1 MNTNIVKD
9 DDTYMDDEETLFEL
23 NDVHER
29 GAGKKSAGKKSFLRR
44 FFGMLG
50 ILVSLAFLGG
60 VAATAGVLWV
70 FWTYGKAL
78 PDYQKLATYE
88 PPVATRIHAGNG
100 ALIAEHA
107 TEKRV
112 FVPVEAMPPR
122 LIQAFLSAEDKAFY
136 AHFGVDLR
144 ALLRAMVTNA
154 MNYGTGRR
162 PIGASTITQQVTK
175 NFLLTNEV
183 SIDRKIKEAILSLRM
198 ERAFTKDQILA
209 LYLNEIYLGTGS
221 YGVAAAALNYFDKS
235 LDQLN
240 LEEMA
245 YLAALPKA
253 PANYHPVRQTK
264 AAIARRNWV
273 LGEMQQN
280 GFISMAEAAAAAD
293 LPLTIAGQTSFDT
306 TDAPYFAEEVRRAVV
321 NKFGEDM
328 LYTGG
333 LSVRTTLDSDL
344 QRAARMALER
354 GLEALDRRQGWR
366 GPLASYNGVPDILAK
381 VEAQDDGRFF
391 GDDLDEIDAQLA
403 AHQEKMLDNHFAALV
418 TSVAKSKADIYVEG
432 RKATIPFKLA
442 FWAYPPRDK
451 DGIRPQPLTDLRDAL
466 SVGDIVMVQPP
477 TATPDLIRDGFQPAP
492 EDFALSQRPLVEG
505 AIVALDPHT
514 GRLLAMTGGYNYRD
528 SEFNRAVQ
536 AMRQPGSAFKP
547 FVYLAALDQ
556 GYNPT
561 TRILDAPLVVD
572 QGLGKPKWKPA
583 NYTRRFYGPSIMRV
597 GIEKSRNLMT
607 ARLAMNLGMEEI
619 QDYAK
624 KFGLNDNLP
633 PLLSMSL
640 GAGET
645 TLIRL
650 TAAYGMLVNGGKKI
664 TPSLIDRIQ
673 DRRGVTIYRH
683 DDRECGACIDPNGW
697 SDQPVPELADTRE
710 QLTSPASAFQMV
722 SMLEGVVKRGTGR
735 KISNLDLVV
744 AGKTGTTNDNTNGWF
759 VGFTPDLAIGVFV
772 GYDTP
777 RPLGKRETGSTVAVP
792 IFGDFLAAAYAGQ
805 PVIPFRRPAGVSIIP
820 VHSETGERVLPNHEK
835 AIFEVFK
842 PGQRPGGVLIDV
854 PGSTAKSA
862 SGDEIVTPG
871 LF

>member
-1 MNTNIVKD
+1 MTGTD
-9 DDTYMDDEETLFEL
+9 RDDEFDEPLEL
-23 NDVHER
+23 TDVQPKPR
-29 GAGKKSAGKKSFLRR
+29 KKSFLAR
-44 FFGMLG
+44 FVGAVTV
-50 ILVSLAFLGG
+50 LVSLLFLGI
-60 VAATAGVLWV
+60 VAATAAVLWV
-70 FWTYGKAL
+70 LWTYGKDL
-78 PDYQKLATYE
+78 PDYHQLAKYE

-112 FVPVEAMPPR
+112 FMPVEAMPPL

-136 AHFGVDLR
+136 SHFGVDPR
-144 ALLRAMVTNA
+144 ALFRAVVTNA

-183 SIDRKIKEAILSLRM
+183 SIDRKIKEAILSFRM

-209 LYLNEIYLGTGS
+209 LYLNEIYLGMGS

-235 LDQLN
+235 LDQLT

-253 PANYHPVRQTK
+253 PANYHPIRKTR
-264 AAIARRNWV
+264 AATIRRDWV

-280 GFISMAEAAAAAD
+280 GFITGDEARRARAMPLQIARQSGFDSAE
-293 LPLTIAGQTSFDT
+293 
-306 TDAPYFAEEVRRAVV
+306 APYFAEEVRREVV
-321 NKFGEDM
+321 SRFGEDM
-328 LYTGG
+328 LYAGG
-333 LSVRTTLDSDL
+333 LSVRTTLDPEL
-344 QRAARMALER
+344 QHAARMALQR

-366 GPLASYNGVPDILAK
+366 GALASHTGDGDLDDILAK
-381 VEAQDDGRFF
+381 HEATMLEDHHAAYVTEVTKDQ
-391 GDDLDEIDAQLA
+391 AQ
-403 AHQEKMLDNHFAALV
+403 
-418 TSVAKSKADIYVEG
+418 IYVNGG
-432 RKATIPFKLA
+432 RGRIPFQLA
-442 FWAYPPRDK
+442 FWAYPPRGE
-451 DGIRPQPLTDLRDAL
+451 DGVRPQPLNDLRDAL
-466 SVGDIVMVQPP
+466 AIGDIIMVQPP
-477 TATPDLIRDGFQPAP
+477 EGTPDLIRDGFEPQPG
-492 EDFALSQRPLVEG
+492 DYALSQRPSVEG

-514 GRLLAMTGGYNYRD
+514 GRLLAMSGGYNYLD

-536 AMRQPGSAFKP
+536 ALRQPGSAFKP

-572 QGLGKPKWKPA
+572 QGPGKPKWKPA

-607 ARLAMNLGMEEI
+607 ARLAMNLGMDEI
-619 QDYAK
+619 GDYARR
-624 KFGLNDNLP
+624 FGLNENLP

-645 TLIRL
+645 TLLRL

-664 TPSLIDRIQ
+664 TPSLIDRVQ
-673 DRRGVTIYRH
+673 DRNGKTIYRH
-683 DDRECGACIDPNGW
+683 DGRSCDACQSGAGMGEKIPDLG
-697 SDQPVPELADTRE
+697 DTRE

-722 SMLEGVVKRGTGR
+722 SMLEGVIKRGTGR
-735 KISNLDLVV
+735 RISKLNLTL

-759 VGFTPDLAIGVFV
+759 IGFTPDLAVGVFV

-777 RPLGKRETGSTVAVP
+777 RQLGKRETGSTVAVP
-792 IFGDFLAAAYAGQ
+792 IFGDFIAAAQAGR
-805 PVIPFRRPAGVSIIP
+805 PVIPFRRPGGVTIIP
-820 VHSETGERVLPNHEK
+820 VNAETGERVMPGDEK
-835 AIFEVFK
+835 AIYEVFK
-842 PGQRPGGVLIDV
+842 PGQRPGGTLIDV

-862 SGDEIVTPG
+862 PEEEIVIPG

>member
-1 MNTNIVKD
+1 MTGTD
-9 DDTYMDDEETLFEL
+9 RDDEFDEPLEL
-23 NDVHER
+23 TDVQSKPR
-29 GAGKKSAGKKSFLRR
+29 KKSFLAR
-44 FFGMLG
+44 FVGAVTF
-50 ILVSLAFLGG
+50 LVSLLFLGI
-60 VAATAGVLWV
+60 VAATAAVLWV
-70 FWTYGKAL
+70 FWTYGKDL
-78 PDYQKLATYE
+78 PDYHQLAKYE

-112 FVPVEAMPPR
+112 FMPVEAMPPR

-136 AHFGVDLR
+136 SHFGVDPR
-144 ALLRAMVTNA
+144 ALFRAVVTNA

-183 SIDRKIKEAILSLRM
+183 SIDRKIKEAILSFRM

-209 LYLNEIYLGTGS
+209 LYLNEIYLGMGS

-235 LDQLN
+235 LDQLT

-253 PANYHPVRQTK
+253 PANYHPIRKTR
-264 AAIARRNWV
+264 AATIRRDWV

-280 GFISMAEAAAAAD
+280 GFITGDEARRARAMPLQIARQSGFDSAE
-293 LPLTIAGQTSFDT
+293 
-306 TDAPYFAEEVRRAVV
+306 APYFAEEVRREVV
-321 NKFGEDM
+321 SRFGEDM
-328 LYTGG
+328 LYAGG
-333 LSVRTTLDSDL
+333 LSVRTTLDPEL
-344 QRAARMALER
+344 QHAARMALQR

-366 GPLASYNGVPDILAK
+366 GALASHTGDGDLDDILAK
-381 VEAQDDGRFF
+381 HEAAMLEDHHAAYVTDVTKDQ
-391 GDDLDEIDAQLA
+391 AQ
-403 AHQEKMLDNHFAALV
+403 
-418 TSVAKSKADIYVEG
+418 IYVNGG
-432 RKATIPFKLA
+432 RGRIPFQLA
-442 FWAYPPRDK
+442 FWAYPPRGE
-451 DGIRPQPLTDLRDAL
+451 DGVRPQPLNDLRDAL
-466 SVGDIVMVQPP
+466 AIGDIIMVQPP
-477 TATPDLIRDGFQPAP
+477 EGTPDLIRDGFEPQPG
-492 EDFALSQRPLVEG
+492 DYALSQRPSVEG

-514 GRLLAMTGGYNYRD
+514 GRLLAMSGGYNYLD

-536 AMRQPGSAFKP
+536 ALRQPGSAFKP

-572 QGLGKPKWKPA
+572 QGPGKPKWKPA

-607 ARLAMNLGMEEI
+607 ARLAMNLGMDEI
-619 QDYAK
+619 GDYARR
-624 KFGLNDNLP
+624 FGLNENLP

-645 TLIRL
+645 TLLRL

-664 TPSLIDRIQ
+664 TPSLIDRVQ
-673 DRRGVTIYRH
+673 DRNGKTIYRH
-683 DDRECGACIDPNGW
+683 DGRSCDACQSGAGMGEEIPDLG
-697 SDQPVPELADTRE
+697 DTRE

-722 SMLEGVVKRGTGR
+722 SMLEGVIKRGTGR
-735 KISNLDLVV
+735 RISKLNLTL

-759 VGFTPDLAIGVFV
+759 IGFTPDLAVGVFV

-777 RPLGKRETGSTVAVP
+777 RQLGKRETGSTVAVP
-792 IFGDFLAAAYAGQ
+792 IFGDFIAAAQAGR
-805 PVIPFRRPAGVSIIP
+805 PVIPFRRPGGVTIIP
-820 VHSETGERVLPNHEK
+820 VNAETGERVMPGDEK
-835 AIFEVFK
+835 AIYEVFK
-842 PGQRPGGVLIDV
+842 PGQRPGGTLIDV

-862 SGDEIVTPG
+862 PEEEIVIPG

>member
-1 MNTNIVKD
+1 MTGTD
-9 DDTYMDDEETLFEL
+9 RDDEFDEPLEL
-23 NDVHER
+23 TDVQSR
-29 GAGKKSAGKKSFLRR
+29 PRKKSFLAR
-44 FFGMLG
+44 FVGAVTV
-50 ILVSLAFLGG
+50 LVSLLFLGI
-60 VAATAGVLWV
+60 VAATAAVLWV
-70 FWTYGKAL
+70 FWTYGKDL
-78 PDYQKLATYE
+78 PDYHQLAKYE

-112 FVPVEAMPPR
+112 FMPVEAMPPR

-136 AHFGVDLR
+136 SHFGVDPR
-144 ALLRAMVTNA
+144 ALFRAVVTNA

-183 SIDRKIKEAILSLRM
+183 SIDRKIKEAILSFRM

-209 LYLNEIYLGTGS
+209 LYLNEIYLGMGS

-235 LDQLN
+235 LDQLT

-253 PANYHPVRQTK
+253 PANYHPIRKTR
-264 AAIARRNWV
+264 AATIRRDWV

-280 GFISMAEAAAAAD
+280 GFITGDEARRARAMPLQIARQSGFDSAE
-293 LPLTIAGQTSFDT
+293 
-306 TDAPYFAEEVRRAVV
+306 APYFAEEVRREVV
-321 NKFGEDM
+321 SRFGEDM
-328 LYTGG
+328 LYAGG
-333 LSVRTTLDSDL
+333 LSVRTTLDPEL
-344 QRAARMALER
+344 QHAARMALQR

-366 GPLASYNGVPDILAK
+366 GALASHTGDGDLDDILAK
-381 VEAQDDGRFF
+381 HQATMLEDHHAAYVTEVTKDQAQ
-391 GDDLDEIDAQLA
+391 
-403 AHQEKMLDNHFAALV
+403 
-418 TSVAKSKADIYVEG
+418 IYVNGG
-432 RKATIPFKLA
+432 RGRIPFQLA
-442 FWAYPPRDK
+442 FWAYPPRGE
-451 DGIRPQPLTDLRDAL
+451 DGVRPQPLNDLRDAL
-466 SVGDIVMVQPP
+466 AIGDIIMVQPP
-477 TATPDLIRDGFQPAP
+477 EGTPDLIRDGFEPQPG
-492 EDFALSQRPLVEG
+492 DYALSQRPSVEG

-514 GRLLAMTGGYNYRD
+514 GRLLAMSGGYNYLD

-536 AMRQPGSAFKP
+536 ALRQPGSAFKP

-572 QGLGKPKWKPA
+572 QGPGKPKWKPA

-619 QDYAK
+619 GDYARR
-624 KFGLNDNLP
+624 FGLNENLP

-645 TLIRL
+645 TLLRL

-664 TPSLIDRIQ
+664 TPSLIDRVQ
-673 DRRGVTIYRH
+673 DRNGKTIYRH
-683 DDRECGACIDPNGW
+683 DGRSCDACQSGAGMGEEIPDLG
-697 SDQPVPELADTRE
+697 DTRE

-722 SMLEGVVKRGTGR
+722 SMLEGVIKRGTGR
-735 KISNLDLVV
+735 RISKLNLTL

-759 VGFTPDLAIGVFV
+759 IGFTPDLAVGVFV

-777 RPLGKRETGSTVAVP
+777 RQLGKRETGSTVAVP
-792 IFGDFLAAAYAGQ
+792 IFGDFIAAAQAGR
-805 PVIPFRRPAGVSIIP
+805 PVIPFRRPGGVTIIP
-820 VHSETGERVLPNHEK
+820 VNAETGERVMPGDEK
-835 AIFEVFK
+835 AIYEVFK
-842 PGQRPGGVLIDV
+842 PGQRPGGTLIDV

-862 SGDEIVTPG
+862 PEEEIVIPG

>member
-1 MNTNIVKD
+1 MTGTD
-9 DDTYMDDEETLFEL
+9 RDDEFDEPLEL
-23 NDVHER
+23 TDVQSKPR
-29 GAGKKSAGKKSFLRR
+29 KKSFLAR
-44 FFGMLG
+44 FIGAVTV
-50 ILVSLAFLGG
+50 LVSLLFLGI
-60 VAATAGVLWV
+60 VAATAAVLWV
-70 FWTYGKAL
+70 FWTYGKDL
-78 PDYQKLATYE
+78 PDYHQLAKYE

-112 FVPVEAMPPR
+112 FMPVKAMPPR

-136 AHFGVDLR
+136 SHFGVDPR
-144 ALLRAMVTNA
+144 ALFRAVVTNA
-154 MNYGTGRR
+154 MNYGSGRR

-183 SIDRKIKEAILSLRM
+183 SIDRKIKEAILSFRM

-209 LYLNEIYLGTGS
+209 LYLNEIYLGMGS

-235 LDQLN
+235 LDQLT

-253 PANYHPVRQTK
+253 PANYHPIRKTR
-264 AAIARRNWV
+264 AATIRRDWV

-280 GFISMAEAAAAAD
+280 GFITEDEARRARAMPLQIGRQSGFDSAE
-293 LPLTIAGQTSFDT
+293 
-306 TDAPYFAEEVRRAVV
+306 APYFAEEVRREVV
-321 NKFGEDM
+321 SRFGEDM
-328 LYTGG
+328 LYAGG
-333 LSVRTTLDSDL
+333 LSVRTTLDPEL
-344 QRAARMALER
+344 QHAARMALQR

-366 GPLASYNGVPDILAK
+366 GALASHTGDGDLDDILAK
-381 VEAQDDGRFF
+381 HEATMLEDHHAAYVTEVTKDQ
-391 GDDLDEIDAQLA
+391 AQ
-403 AHQEKMLDNHFAALV
+403 
-418 TSVAKSKADIYVEG
+418 IYVNGG
-432 RKATIPFKLA
+432 RGRIPFQLA
-442 FWAYPPRDK
+442 FWAYPPRGE
-451 DGIRPQPLTDLRDAL
+451 DGVRPQPLNDLRDAL
-466 SVGDIVMVQPP
+466 AIGDIIMVQPP
-477 TATPDLIRDGFQPAP
+477 EGTPDLIRDGFEPQPG
-492 EDFALSQRPLVEG
+492 DYALSQRPSVEG

-514 GRLLAMTGGYNYRD
+514 GRLLAMSGGYNYLD

-536 AMRQPGSAFKP
+536 ALRQPGSAFKP

-572 QGLGKPKWKPA
+572 QGPGKPKWKPA

-607 ARLAMNLGMEEI
+607 ARLAMNLGMDEI
-619 QDYAK
+619 GDYAR
-624 KFGLNDNLP
+624 KFGLNENLP

-645 TLIRL
+645 TLLRL

-664 TPSLIDRIQ
+664 TPSLIDRVQ
-673 DRRGVTIYRH
+673 DRNGKTIYRH
-683 DDRECGACIDPNGW
+683 DGRSCGACQSGAGMGEEIPDLG
-697 SDQPVPELADTRE
+697 DTRE

-722 SMLEGVVKRGTGR
+722 SMLEGVIKRGTGR
-735 KISNLDLVV
+735 RISKLNLTL

-759 VGFTPDLAIGVFV
+759 IGFTPDLAVGVFV

-777 RPLGKRETGSTVAVP
+777 RQLGKRETGSTVAVP
-792 IFGDFLAAAYAGQ
+792 IFGDFIAAAQAGR
-805 PVIPFRRPAGVSIIP
+805 PVIPFRRPGGVTIIP
-820 VHSETGERVLPNHEK
+820 VNAETGERVMPGDEK
-835 AIFEVFK
+835 AIYEVFK
-842 PGQRPGGVLIDV
+842 PGQRPGGTLIDV

-862 SGDEIVTPG
+862 PEEEIVIPG

>member
-1 MNTNIVKD
+1 MTGTDN
-9 DDTYMDDEETLFEL
+9 DDEFDEPLEL
-23 NDVHER
+23 TDVQSKPR
-29 GAGKKSAGKKSFLRR
+29 KKSFLAR
-44 FFGMLG
+44 FIGAVTV
-50 ILVSLAFLGG
+50 LVSLLFLGI
-60 VAATAGVLWV
+60 VAATAAVLWV
-70 FWTYGKAL
+70 FWTYGKDL
-78 PDYQKLATYE
+78 PDYHQLAKYE

-112 FVPVEAMPPR
+112 FMPVEAMPPR

-136 AHFGVDLR
+136 SHFGVDPR
-144 ALLRAMVTNA
+144 ALFRALVTNA

-183 SIDRKIKEAILSLRM
+183 SIDRKIKEAILSFRM

-209 LYLNEIYLGTGS
+209 LYLNEIYLGMGS

-235 LDQLN
+235 LDQLT

-253 PANYHPVRQTK
+253 PANYHPIRKTR
-264 AAIARRNWV
+264 AATIRRDWV

-280 GFISMAEAAAAAD
+280 GFITGDEARRARAMPLQIARQSGFDSAE
-293 LPLTIAGQTSFDT
+293 
-306 TDAPYFAEEVRRAVV
+306 APYFAEEVRREVV
-321 NKFGEDM
+321 SRFGEDM
-328 LYTGG
+328 LYAGG
-333 LSVRTTLDSDL
+333 LSVRTTLDPEL
-344 QRAARMALER
+344 QHAARMALQR

-366 GPLASYNGVPDILAK
+366 GALASHTGDGDLDDILAK
-381 VEAQDDGRFF
+381 HEATMLEDHHAAYVTEVTKDQ
-391 GDDLDEIDAQLA
+391 AQ
-403 AHQEKMLDNHFAALV
+403 
-418 TSVAKSKADIYVEG
+418 IYVNGG
-432 RKATIPFKLA
+432 RGRIPFQLA
-442 FWAYPPRDK
+442 FWAYPPRGE
-451 DGIRPQPLTDLRDAL
+451 DGVRPQPLNDLRDAL
-466 SVGDIVMVQPP
+466 AIGDIIMVQPP
-477 TATPDLIRDGFQPAP
+477 EGTPDLIRDGFEPQPG
-492 EDFALSQRPLVEG
+492 DYALSQRPSVEG

-514 GRLLAMTGGYNYRD
+514 GRLLAMSGGYNYLD

-536 AMRQPGSAFKP
+536 ALRQPGSAFKP

-572 QGLGKPKWKPA
+572 QGPGKPKWKPA

-607 ARLAMNLGMEEI
+607 ARLAMNLGMDEI
-619 QDYAK
+619 GDYAR
-624 KFGLNDNLP
+624 KFGLNENLP

-645 TLIRL
+645 TLLRL

-664 TPSLIDRIQ
+664 TPSLIDRVQ
-673 DRRGVTIYRH
+673 DRNGKTIYRH
-683 DDRECGACIDPNGW
+683 DGRSCDACQSGAGMGEEIPDLG
-697 SDQPVPELADTRE
+697 DTRE

-722 SMLEGVVKRGTGR
+722 SMLEGVIKRGTGR
-735 KISNLDLVV
+735 RISKLNLTL

-759 VGFTPDLAIGVFV
+759 IGFTPDLAVGVFV

-777 RPLGKRETGSTVAVP
+777 RQLGKRETGSTVAVP
-792 IFGDFLAAAYAGQ
+792 IFGDFIAAAQAGR
-805 PVIPFRRPAGVSIIP
+805 PVIPFRRPGGVTIIP
-820 VHSETGERVLPNHEK
+820 VNAETGERVMPGDEK
-835 AIFEVFK
+835 AIYEVFK
-842 PGQRPGGVLIDV
+842 PGQRPGGTLIDV

-862 SGDEIVTPG
+862 QEEEIVIPG

>member
-1 MNTNIVKD
+1 MTGTD
-9 DDTYMDDEETLFEL
+9 RDDEFDEPLEL
-23 NDVHER
+23 TDVQSKPR
-29 GAGKKSAGKKSFLRR
+29 KKSFLAR
-44 FFGMLG
+44 FIGAVTV
-50 ILVSLAFLGG
+50 LVSLLFLGI
-60 VAATAGVLWV
+60 VAATAAVLWV
-70 FWTYGKAL
+70 FWTYGKDL
-78 PDYQKLATYE
+78 PDYHQLAKYE

-112 FVPVEAMPPR
+112 FMPVEAMPPR

-136 AHFGVDLR
+136 SHFGVDPR
-144 ALLRAMVTNA
+144 ALFRAVVTNA

-183 SIDRKIKEAILSLRM
+183 SIDRKIKEAILSFRM

-209 LYLNEIYLGTGS
+209 LYLNEIYLGMGS

-235 LDQLN
+235 LDQLT

-253 PANYHPVRQTK
+253 PANYHPIRKTR
-264 AAIARRNWV
+264 AATIRRDWV

-280 GFISMAEAAAAAD
+280 GFITGDEARRARAMPLQIARQSGFDSAE
-293 LPLTIAGQTSFDT
+293 
-306 TDAPYFAEEVRRAVV
+306 APYFAEEVRREVV
-321 NKFGEDM
+321 SRFGEDM
-328 LYTGG
+328 LYAGG
-333 LSVRTTLDSDL
+333 LSIRTTLDPEL
-344 QRAARMALER
+344 QHAARMALQR

-366 GPLASYNGVPDILAK
+366 GALASHTGDGDLDDILAK
-381 VEAQDDGRFF
+381 HEATMLEDHYAAYVTEVTKDQ
-391 GDDLDEIDAQLA
+391 AQ
-403 AHQEKMLDNHFAALV
+403 
-418 TSVAKSKADIYVEG
+418 IYVNGG
-432 RKATIPFKLA
+432 RGRIPFQLA
-442 FWAYPPRDK
+442 FWAYPPRGE
-451 DGIRPQPLTDLRDAL
+451 DGVRPQPLIDLRDAL
-466 SVGDIVMVQPP
+466 AIGDIIMVQPP
-477 TATPDLIRDGFQPAP
+477 EGTPDLIRDGFEPQPG
-492 EDFALSQRPLVEG
+492 DYALSQRPSVEG

-514 GRLLAMTGGYNYRD
+514 GRLLAMSGGYNYLD

-536 AMRQPGSAFKP
+536 ALRQPGSAFKP

-572 QGLGKPKWKPA
+572 QGPGKPKWKPA

-607 ARLAMNLGMEEI
+607 ARLAMNLGMDEI
-619 QDYAK
+619 GDYARR
-624 KFGLNDNLP
+624 FGLNENLP

-645 TLIRL
+645 TLLRL

-664 TPSLIDRIQ
+664 TPSLIDRVQ
-673 DRRGVTIYRH
+673 DRNGKTIYRH
-683 DDRECGACIDPNGW
+683 DGRSCDACQSGAGMSEVIPDLG
-697 SDQPVPELADTRE
+697 DTRE

-722 SMLEGVVKRGTGR
+722 SMLEGVIKRGTGR
-735 KISNLDLVV
+735 RISKLNLTL

-759 VGFTPDLAIGVFV
+759 IGFTPDLAVGVFV

-777 RPLGKRETGSTVAVP
+777 RQLGKRETGSTVAVP
-792 IFGDFLAAAYAGQ
+792 IFGDFIAAAQAGR
-805 PVIPFRRPAGVSIIP
+805 PVIPFRRPGGVTIIP
-820 VHSETGERVLPNHEK
+820 VNAETGERVMPGDEK
-835 AIFEVFK
+835 AIYEVFK
-842 PGQRPGGVLIDV
+842 PGQRPGGTLIDV

-862 SGDEIVTPG
+862 PEEEIVIPG

>member
-1 MNTNIVKD
+1 MTGTD
-9 DDTYMDDEETLFEL
+9 RDDEFDEPLEL
-23 NDVHER
+23 TDVQSKPR
-29 GAGKKSAGKKSFLRR
+29 KKSFLAR
-44 FFGMLG
+44 FVGAVTV
-50 ILVSLAFLGG
+50 LVSLLFLGI
-60 VAATAGVLWV
+60 VAATAAVLWV
-70 FWTYGKAL
+70 FWTYGKDL
-78 PDYQKLATYE
+78 PDYHQLAKYE

-112 FVPVEAMPPR
+112 FMPVEAMPPR

-136 AHFGVDLR
+136 SHFGVDPR
-144 ALLRAMVTNA
+144 ALFRAVVTNA

-183 SIDRKIKEAILSLRM
+183 SIDRKIKEAILSFRM
-198 ERAFTKDQILA
+198 ERAFTKDRILA
-209 LYLNEIYLGTGS
+209 LYLNEIYLGMGS

-235 LDQLN
+235 LDQLT

-253 PANYHPVRQTK
+253 PANYHPIRKTR
-264 AAIARRNWV
+264 AATIRRDWV

-280 GFISMAEAAAAAD
+280 GFITGDEARRARAMPLQIARQSGFDSAE
-293 LPLTIAGQTSFDT
+293 
-306 TDAPYFAEEVRRAVV
+306 APYFAEEVRREVV
-321 NKFGEDM
+321 SRFGEDM
-328 LYTGG
+328 LYAGG
-333 LSVRTTLDSDL
+333 LSVRTTLDPEL
-344 QRAARMALER
+344 QHAARMALQR

-366 GPLASYNGVPDILAK
+366 GALASHTGDGDLDDILAK
-381 VEAQDDGRFF
+381 HEATMLEDHHAAYVTEVTKDQAQIYLNGGR
-391 GDDLDEIDAQLA
+391 
-403 AHQEKMLDNHFAALV
+403 
-418 TSVAKSKADIYVEG
+418 G
-432 RKATIPFKLA
+432 RIPFQLA
-442 FWAYPPRDK
+442 FWAYPPRGE
-451 DGIRPQPLTDLRDAL
+451 DGVRPQPLNDLRDAL
-466 SVGDIVMVQPP
+466 AIGDIIMVQPP
-477 TATPDLIRDGFQPAP
+477 EGTPDLIRDGFEPQPG
-492 EDFALSQRPLVEG
+492 DYALSQRPSVEG

-514 GRLLAMTGGYNYRD
+514 GRLLAMSGGYNYLH

-536 AMRQPGSAFKP
+536 ALRQPGSAFKP

-572 QGLGKPKWKPA
+572 QGPGKPKWKPA

-607 ARLAMNLGMEEI
+607 ARLAMNLGMDEI
-619 QDYAK
+619 GDYAR
-624 KFGLNDNLP
+624 KFGLNENLP

-645 TLIRL
+645 TLLRL

-664 TPSLIDRIQ
+664 TPSLIDRVQ
-673 DRRGVTIYRH
+673 DRNGKTIYRH
-683 DDRECGACIDPNGW
+683 DGRSCDACQSGAGMGEEIPDLG
-697 SDQPVPELADTRE
+697 DTRE

-722 SMLEGVVKRGTGR
+722 SMLEGVIKRGTGR
-735 KISNLDLVV
+735 RISKLNLTL

-759 VGFTPDLAIGVFV
+759 IGFTPDLAVGVFV

-777 RPLGKRETGSTVAVP
+777 RQLGKRETGSTVAVP
-792 IFGDFLAAAYAGQ
+792 IFGDFIAAAQAGR
-805 PVIPFRRPAGVSIIP
+805 PVIPFRRPGGVTIIP
-820 VHSETGERVLPNHEK
+820 VNAETGERVMPGDEK
-835 AIFEVFK
+835 AIYEVFK
-842 PGQRPGGVLIDV
+842 PGQRPGGTLIDV

-862 SGDEIVTPG
+862 PEEEIVIPG

>member
-1 MNTNIVKD
+1 MTGTD
-9 DDTYMDDEETLFEL
+9 RDDEFDEPLEL
-23 NDVHER
+23 TDVQSKPR
-29 GAGKKSAGKKSFLRR
+29 KKSFLAR
-44 FFGMLG
+44 FIGAVTV
-50 ILVSLAFLGG
+50 LVSLLFLGI
-60 VAATAGVLWV
+60 VAATAAVLWV
-70 FWTYGKAL
+70 FWTYGKDL
-78 PDYQKLATYE
+78 PDYHQLAKYE

-112 FVPVEAMPPR
+112 FMPVEAMPPR

-136 AHFGVDLR
+136 SHFGVDPR
-144 ALLRAMVTNA
+144 ALFRAVVTNA

-183 SIDRKIKEAILSLRM
+183 SIDRKIKEAILSFRM

-209 LYLNEIYLGTGS
+209 LYLNEIYLGMRS

-235 LDQLN
+235 LDQLT

-253 PANYHPVRQTK
+253 PANYHPIRKTR
-264 AAIARRNWV
+264 AATIRRDWV

-280 GFISMAEAAAAAD
+280 GFITGDEARRARAMPLQIARQSGFDSAE
-293 LPLTIAGQTSFDT
+293 
-306 TDAPYFAEEVRRAVV
+306 APYFAEEVRREVV
-321 NKFGEDM
+321 SRFGEDM
-328 LYTGG
+328 LYAGG
-333 LSVRTTLDSDL
+333 LSVRTTLDPEL
-344 QRAARMALER
+344 QHAARMALQR

-366 GPLASYNGVPDILAK
+366 GALASHTGDGDLDDILAK
-381 VEAQDDGRFF
+381 HEATMLEDHHAAYVTEVTKDQ
-391 GDDLDEIDAQLA
+391 AQ
-403 AHQEKMLDNHFAALV
+403 
-418 TSVAKSKADIYVEG
+418 IYVNGG
-432 RKATIPFKLA
+432 RGRIPFQLA
-442 FWAYPPRDK
+442 FWAYPPRGE
-451 DGIRPQPLTDLRDAL
+451 DGVRPQPLNDLRDAL
-466 SVGDIVMVQPP
+466 AIGDIIMVQPP
-477 TATPDLIRDGFQPAP
+477 EGTPDLIRDGFEPQPG
-492 EDFALSQRPLVEG
+492 DYALSQRPSVEG

-514 GRLLAMTGGYNYRD
+514 GRLLAMSGGYNYLD

-536 AMRQPGSAFKP
+536 ALRQPGSAFKP

-572 QGLGKPKWKPA
+572 QGPGKPKWKPA

-607 ARLAMNLGMEEI
+607 ARLAMNLGMDEI
-619 QDYAK
+619 GDYARR
-624 KFGLNDNLP
+624 FGLNENLP

-645 TLIRL
+645 TLLRL

-664 TPSLIDRIQ
+664 TPSLIDRVQ
-673 DRRGVTIYRH
+673 DRNGKTIYRH
-683 DDRECGACIDPNGW
+683 DGRSCDACQSGAGMGEEIPDLG
-697 SDQPVPELADTRE
+697 DTRE

-722 SMLEGVVKRGTGR
+722 SMLEGVIKRGTGR
-735 KISNLDLVV
+735 RISKLNLTL

-759 VGFTPDLAIGVFV
+759 IGFTPDLAVGVFV

-777 RPLGKRETGSTVAVP
+777 RQLGKRETGSTVAVP
-792 IFGDFLAAAYAGQ
+792 IFGDFIAAAQAGR
-805 PVIPFRRPAGVSIIP
+805 PVIPFRRPGGVTIIP
-820 VHSETGERVLPNHEK
+820 VNAETGERVMPGDEK
-835 AIFEVFK
+835 AIYEVFK
-842 PGQRPGGVLIDV
+842 PGQRPGGTLIDV

-862 SGDEIVTPG
+862 PEEEIVIPG

>member
-1 MNTNIVKD
+1 MTGTD
-9 DDTYMDDEETLFEL
+9 RDDEFDEPLEL
-23 NDVHER
+23 TDVQSKPR
-29 GAGKKSAGKKSFLRR
+29 KKSFLAR
-44 FFGMLG
+44 FIGAVTV
-50 ILVSLAFLGG
+50 LVSLLFLGI
-60 VAATAGVLWV
+60 VAATAAVLWV
-70 FWTYGKAL
+70 FWTYGKDL
-78 PDYQKLATYE
+78 PDYHQLAKYE

-112 FVPVEAMPPR
+112 FMPVEAMPPR

-136 AHFGVDLR
+136 SHFGVDPR
-144 ALLRAMVTNA
+144 ALFRAVVTNA

-183 SIDRKIKEAILSLRM
+183 SIDRKIKEAILSFRM

-209 LYLNEIYLGTGS
+209 LYLNEIYLGMGS

-235 LDQLN
+235 LDQLT

-253 PANYHPVRQTK
+253 PANYHPIRKTR
-264 AAIARRNWV
+264 AATIRRDWV

-280 GFISMAEAAAAAD
+280 GFITGDEARRARAMPLQIARQSGFDSAE
-293 LPLTIAGQTSFDT
+293 
-306 TDAPYFAEEVRRAVV
+306 APYFAEEVRREVV
-321 NKFGEDM
+321 SRFGEDM
-328 LYTGG
+328 LYAGG
-333 LSVRTTLDSDL
+333 LSVRTTLDPEL
-344 QRAARMALER
+344 QHAARMALQR

-366 GPLASYNGVPDILAK
+366 GALASHTGDGDLDDILAK
-381 VEAQDDGRFF
+381 HEATMLEDHHAAYVTEVTKDQ
-391 GDDLDEIDAQLA
+391 AQ
-403 AHQEKMLDNHFAALV
+403 
-418 TSVAKSKADIYVEG
+418 IYVNGG
-432 RKATIPFKLA
+432 RGRIPFQLA
-442 FWAYPPRDK
+442 FWAYPPRGE
-451 DGIRPQPLTDLRDAL
+451 DGVRPQPLNDLRDAL
-466 SVGDIVMVQPP
+466 AIGDIIMVQPP
-477 TATPDLIRDGFQPAP
+477 EGTPDLIRDGFEPQPG
-492 EDFALSQRPLVEG
+492 DYALSQRPSVEG

-514 GRLLAMTGGYNYRD
+514 GRLLAMSGGYNYLD

-536 AMRQPGSAFKP
+536 ALRQPGSAFKP

-572 QGLGKPKWKPA
+572 QGPGKPKWKPA

-607 ARLAMNLGMEEI
+607 ARLAMNLGMDEI
-619 QDYAK
+619 GDYARR
-624 KFGLNDNLP
+624 FGLNENLP

-645 TLIRL
+645 TLLRL

-664 TPSLIDRIQ
+664 TPSLIDRVQ
-673 DRRGVTIYRH
+673 DRNGKTIYRH
-683 DDRECGACIDPNGW
+683 DGRSCDACQSGAGMGEEIPDLG
-697 SDQPVPELADTRE
+697 DTRE

-722 SMLEGVVKRGTGR
+722 SMLEGVIKRGTGR
-735 KISNLDLVV
+735 RISKLNLTL
-744 AGKTGTTNDNTNGWF
+744 AGKPGTTNDNTNGWF
-759 VGFTPDLAIGVFV
+759 IGFTPDLAVGVFV

-777 RPLGKRETGSTVAVP
+777 RQLGKRETGSTVAVP
-792 IFGDFLAAAYAGQ
+792 IFGDFIAAAQAGR
-805 PVIPFRRPAGVSIIP
+805 PVIPFRRPGGVTIIP
-820 VHSETGERVLPNHEK
+820 VNAETGERVMPGDEK
-835 AIFEVFK
+835 AIYEVFK
-842 PGQRPGGVLIDV
+842 PGQRPGGTLIDV

-862 SGDEIVTPG
+862 PEEEIVIPG

>member
-1 MNTNIVKD
+1 MTGTD
-9 DDTYMDDEETLFEL
+9 RDDEFDEPLEL
-23 NDVHER
+23 TDVQSKPR
-29 GAGKKSAGKKSFLRR
+29 KKSFLAR
-44 FFGMLG
+44 FVGAVTV
-50 ILVSLAFLGG
+50 LVSLLFLGI
-60 VAATAGVLWV
+60 VAATAAVLWV
-70 FWTYGKAL
+70 FWTYGKDL
-78 PDYQKLATYE
+78 PDYHQLAKYE

-112 FVPVEAMPPR
+112 FMPVEAMPPR

-136 AHFGVDLR
+136 SHFGVDPR
-144 ALLRAMVTNA
+144 ALFRAVVTNA

-183 SIDRKIKEAILSLRM
+183 SIDRKIKEAILSFRM

-209 LYLNEIYLGTGS
+209 LYLNEIYLGMGS

-235 LDQLN
+235 LDQLT

-253 PANYHPVRQTK
+253 PANYHPIRKTR
-264 AAIARRNWV
+264 AATIRRDWV

-280 GFISMAEAAAAAD
+280 GFITGDEARRARAMPLQIARQSGFDSAE
-293 LPLTIAGQTSFDT
+293 
-306 TDAPYFAEEVRRAVV
+306 APYFAEEVRREVV
-321 NKFGEDM
+321 SRFGEDM
-328 LYTGG
+328 LYAGG
-333 LSVRTTLDSDL
+333 LSVRTTLDPEL
-344 QRAARMALER
+344 QHAARMALQR

-366 GPLASYNGVPDILAK
+366 GALASHTGDGDLDDILAK
-381 VEAQDDGRFF
+381 HQATMLEDHHAAYVTEVTKDQAQ
-391 GDDLDEIDAQLA
+391 
-403 AHQEKMLDNHFAALV
+403 
-418 TSVAKSKADIYVEG
+418 IYVNGG
-432 RKATIPFKLA
+432 RGRIPFQLA
-442 FWAYPPRDK
+442 FWAYPPR
-451 DGIRPQPLTDLRDAL
+451 GENGVRPQPLNDLRDAL
-466 SVGDIVMVQPP
+466 AIGDIIMVQPP
-477 TATPDLIRDGFQPAP
+477 EGTPDLIRDGFEPQPG
-492 EDFALSQRPLVEG
+492 DYALSQRPSVEG

-514 GRLLAMTGGYNYRD
+514 GRLLAMSGGYNYLD

-536 AMRQPGSAFKP
+536 ALRQPGSAFKP

-572 QGLGKPKWKPA
+572 QGPGKPKWKPA

-607 ARLAMNLGMEEI
+607 ARLAMNLGMDEI
-619 QDYAK
+619 GDYARR
-624 KFGLNDNLP
+624 FGLNENLP

-645 TLIRL
+645 TLLRL

-664 TPSLIDRIQ
+664 TPSLIDRVQ
-673 DRRGVTIYRH
+673 DRNGKTIYRH
-683 DDRECGACIDPNGW
+683 DGRSCDACQSGAGMGEEIPDLG
-697 SDQPVPELADTRE
+697 DTRE

-722 SMLEGVVKRGTGR
+722 SMLEGVIKRGTGR
-735 KISNLDLVV
+735 RISKLNLTL

-759 VGFTPDLAIGVFV
+759 IGFTPDLAVGVFV

-777 RPLGKRETGSTVAVP
+777 RQLGKRETGSTVAVP
-792 IFGDFLAAAYAGQ
+792 IFGDFIAAAQAGR
-805 PVIPFRRPAGVSIIP
+805 PVIPFRRPGGVTIIP
-820 VHSETGERVLPNHEK
+820 VNAETGERVMPGDEK
-835 AIFEVFK
+835 AIYEVFK
-842 PGQRPGGVLIDV
+842 PGQRPGGTLIDV

-862 SGDEIVTPG
+862 PEEEIVIPG

>member
-1 MNTNIVKD
+1 MTGTD
-9 DDTYMDDEETLFEL
+9 RDDEFDEPLEL
-23 NDVHER
+23 TDVQSKPR
-29 GAGKKSAGKKSFLRR
+29 KKSFLAR
-44 FFGMLG
+44 FVGAVTV
-50 ILVSLAFLGG
+50 LVSLLFLGI
-60 VAATAGVLWV
+60 VAATAAVLWL
-70 FWTYGKAL
+70 FWTYGKDL
-78 PDYQKLATYE
+78 PDYHQLAKYE

-112 FVPVEAMPPR
+112 FMPVEAMPPR

-136 AHFGVDLR
+136 SHFGVDPR
-144 ALLRAMVTNA
+144 ALFRAVVTNA

-183 SIDRKIKEAILSLRM
+183 SIDRKIKEAILSFRM

-209 LYLNEIYLGTGS
+209 LYLNEIYLGMGS

-235 LDQLN
+235 LDQLT

-253 PANYHPVRQTK
+253 PANYHPIRKTR
-264 AAIARRNWV
+264 AATIRRDWV
-273 LGEMQQN
+273 LGEMKQN
-280 GFISMAEAAAAAD
+280 GFITGDEARRARAMPLQIARQSGFDSAE
-293 LPLTIAGQTSFDT
+293 
-306 TDAPYFAEEVRRAVV
+306 APYFAEEVRREVV
-321 NKFGEDM
+321 SRFGEDM
-328 LYTGG
+328 LYAGG
-333 LSVRTTLDSDL
+333 LSVRTTLDPEL
-344 QRAARMALER
+344 QHAAREALQR

-366 GPLASYNGVPDILAK
+366 GALASHTGDGDLDDILAK
-381 VEAQDDGRFF
+381 HEATMLEDHHAAYVTEVTKYQ
-391 GDDLDEIDAQLA
+391 AQ
-403 AHQEKMLDNHFAALV
+403 
-418 TSVAKSKADIYVEG
+418 IYVNGG
-432 RKATIPFKLA
+432 RGRIPFQLA
-442 FWAYPPRDK
+442 FWAYPPRGE
-451 DGIRPQPLTDLRDAL
+451 DGVRPQPLNDLRDAL
-466 SVGDIVMVQPP
+466 AIGDIIMVQPP
-477 TATPDLIRDGFQPAP
+477 EGTPDLIRKGFEPQPG
-492 EDFALSQRPLVEG
+492 DYALSQRPSVEG

-514 GRLLAMTGGYNYRD
+514 GRLLAMSGGYNYLD

-536 AMRQPGSAFKP
+536 ALRQPGSAFKP

-572 QGLGKPKWKPA
+572 QGPGKPKWKPA

-607 ARLAMNLGMEEI
+607 ARLAMNLGMDEI
-619 QDYAK
+619 GDYARR
-624 KFGLNDNLP
+624 FGLNENLP

-645 TLIRL
+645 TLLRL

-664 TPSLIDRIQ
+664 TPSLIDRVQ
-673 DRRGVTIYRH
+673 DRNGKTIYRH
-683 DDRECGACIDPNGW
+683 DGRSCDACQSRAGMVEEIPDLG
-697 SDQPVPELADTRE
+697 DTRE

-722 SMLEGVVKRGTGR
+722 SMLEGVIKRGTGR
-735 KISNLDLVV
+735 RISKLNLTL

-759 VGFTPDLAIGVFV
+759 IGFTPDLAVGVFV

-777 RPLGKRETGSTVAVP
+777 RQLGKRETGSTVAVP
-792 IFGDFLAAAYAGQ
+792 IFGDFIAAAQAGR
-805 PVIPFRRPAGVSIIP
+805 PVIPFRRPGGVTIIP
-820 VHSETGERVLPNHEK
+820 VNAETGERVMPGDEK
-835 AIFEVFK
+835 AIYEVFK
-842 PGQRPGGVLIDV
+842 PGQRPGGTLIDV

-862 SGDEIVTPG
+862 PEEEIAIPG

>member
-1 MNTNIVKD
+1 MTGTD
-9 DDTYMDDEETLFEL
+9 RDDEFDEPLEL
-23 NDVHER
+23 TDVQSKPR
-29 GAGKKSAGKKSFLRR
+29 KKSFLAR
-44 FFGMLG
+44 FVGAVTV
-50 ILVSLAFLGG
+50 LVSLLFLGI
-60 VAATAGVLWV
+60 VAATAAVLWV
-70 FWTYGKAL
+70 FWTYGKDL
-78 PDYQKLATYE
+78 PDYHQLAKYE

-112 FVPVEAMPPR
+112 FMPVEAMPPR

-136 AHFGVDLR
+136 SHFGVDPR
-144 ALLRAMVTNA
+144 ALFRAVVTNA

-183 SIDRKIKEAILSLRM
+183 SIDRKIKEAILSFRM

-209 LYLNEIYLGTGS
+209 LYLNEIYLGMGS

-235 LDQLN
+235 LDQLT

-253 PANYHPVRQTK
+253 PANYHPIRKTR
-264 AAIARRNWV
+264 AATIRRDWV

-280 GFISMAEAAAAAD
+280 GFITGDEARRARAMPLQIARQSGFDSAE
-293 LPLTIAGQTSFDT
+293 
-306 TDAPYFAEEVRRAVV
+306 APYFAEEVRREVV
-321 NKFGEDM
+321 SRFGEDM
-328 LYTGG
+328 LYAGG
-333 LSVRTTLDSDL
+333 LSVRTTLDPEL
-344 QRAARMALER
+344 QHAARMALQR

-366 GPLASYNGVPDILAK
+366 GALASHTGDGDLDDILAK
-381 VEAQDDGRFF
+381 HEATMLEDHHAAYVTEVTKDQ
-391 GDDLDEIDAQLA
+391 AQ
-403 AHQEKMLDNHFAALV
+403 
-418 TSVAKSKADIYVEG
+418 IYVNGG
-432 RKATIPFKLA
+432 RGRIPFQLA
-442 FWAYPPRDK
+442 FWAYPPRGE
-451 DGIRPQPLTDLRDAL
+451 DGVRPQPLNDLRDAL
-466 SVGDIVMVQPP
+466 AIGDIIMVQPP
-477 TATPDLIRDGFQPAP
+477 EGTPDLIRDGFEPQPG
-492 EDFALSQRPLVEG
+492 DYALSQRPSVEG

-514 GRLLAMTGGYNYRD
+514 GRLLAMSGGYNYLD

-536 AMRQPGSAFKP
+536 ALRQPGSAFKP

-572 QGLGKPKWKPA
+572 QGPGKPKWKPA

-607 ARLAMNLGMEEI
+607 ARLAMNLGMDEI
-619 QDYAK
+619 GDYARR
-624 KFGLNDNLP
+624 FGLNENLP

-645 TLIRL
+645 TLLRL

-664 TPSLIDRIQ
+664 TPSLIDRVQ
-673 DRRGVTIYRH
+673 DRNGKTIYRH
-683 DDRECGACIDPNGW
+683 DGRSCDACQSGAGMGEEIPDLG
-697 SDQPVPELADTRE
+697 DTRE

-722 SMLEGVVKRGTGR
+722 SMLEGVIKRGTGR
-735 KISNLDLVV
+735 RISKLNLTL

-759 VGFTPDLAIGVFV
+759 IGFTPDLAVGVFV

-777 RPLGKRETGSTVAVP
+777 RQLGKRETGSTVAVP
-792 IFGDFLAAAYAGQ
+792 IFGDFIAAAQAGR
-805 PVIPFRRPAGVSIIP
+805 PVIPFRRPGGVTIIP
-820 VHSETGERVLPNHEK
+820 VNAETGERVMPGDEK
-835 AIFEVFK
+835 AIYEVFK
-842 PGQRPGGVLIDV
+842 PGQRPGGTLIDV

-862 SGDEIVTPG
+862 PEEEIVIPG

>member
-1 MNTNIVKD
+1 MTGTD
-9 DDTYMDDEETLFEL
+9 RDDEFDEPLEL
-23 NDVHER
+23 TDVQSKPR
-29 GAGKKSAGKKSFLRR
+29 KKSFLAR
-44 FFGMLG
+44 FVGAVTV
-50 ILVSLAFLGG
+50 LVSLLFLGI
-60 VAATAGVLWV
+60 VAATAAVLWV
-70 FWTYGKAL
+70 FWTYGKDL
-78 PDYQKLATYE
+78 PDYHQLAKYE

-112 FVPVEAMPPR
+112 FMPVEAMPPR

-136 AHFGVDLR
+136 SHFGVDPR
-144 ALLRAMVTNA
+144 ALFRAVVTNA

-183 SIDRKIKEAILSLRM
+183 SIDRKIKEAILSFRM

-209 LYLNEIYLGTGS
+209 LYLNEIYLGMGS

-235 LDQLN
+235 LDQLT

-253 PANYHPVRQTK
+253 PANYHPIRKTR
-264 AAIARRNWV
+264 AATIRRDWV

-280 GFISMAEAAAAAD
+280 GFITGDEARRARAMPLQIARQSGFDSAE
-293 LPLTIAGQTSFDT
+293 
-306 TDAPYFAEEVRRAVV
+306 APYFAEEVRREVV
-321 NKFGEDM
+321 SRFGEDM
-328 LYTGG
+328 LYAGG
-333 LSVRTTLDSDL
+333 LSVRTTLDPEL
-344 QRAARMALER
+344 QHAARMALQR

-366 GPLASYNGVPDILAK
+366 GALASHTGDGDLDDILAK
-381 VEAQDDGRFF
+381 HEATMLEDHHAAYVTEVTKDQ
-391 GDDLDEIDAQLA
+391 AQ
-403 AHQEKMLDNHFAALV
+403 
-418 TSVAKSKADIYVEG
+418 IYVNGG
-432 RKATIPFKLA
+432 RGRIPFQLA
-442 FWAYPPRDK
+442 FWAYPPRGE
-451 DGIRPQPLTDLRDAL
+451 DGVRPQPLNDLRDAL
-466 SVGDIVMVQPP
+466 AIGDIIMVQPP
-477 TATPDLIRDGFQPAP
+477 EGTPDLIRDGFEPQPG
-492 EDFALSQRPLVEG
+492 DYALSQRPSVEG

-514 GRLLAMTGGYNYRD
+514 GRLLAMSGGYNYLD

-536 AMRQPGSAFKP
+536 ALRQPGSAFKP

-572 QGLGKPKWKPA
+572 QGPGKPKWKPA

-607 ARLAMNLGMEEI
+607 ARLAMNLGMDEI
-619 QDYAK
+619 GDYAR
-624 KFGLNDNLP
+624 KFGLNENLP

-645 TLIRL
+645 TLLRL

-664 TPSLIDRIQ
+664 TPSLIDRVQ
-673 DRRGVTIYRH
+673 DRNGKTIYRH
-683 DDRECGACIDPNGW
+683 DGRSCDACQSGAGMGEEIPDLG
-697 SDQPVPELADTRE
+697 DTRE

-722 SMLEGVVKRGTGR
+722 SMLEGVIKRGTGR
-735 KISNLDLVV
+735 RISKLNLTL

-759 VGFTPDLAIGVFV
+759 IGFTPDLAVGVFV

-777 RPLGKRETGSTVAVP
+777 RQLGKRETGSTVAVP
-792 IFGDFLAAAYAGQ
+792 IFGDFIAAAQAGR
-805 PVIPFRRPAGVSIIP
+805 PVIPFRRPGGVTIIP
-820 VHSETGERVLPNHEK
+820 VNAETGERVMPGDEK
-835 AIFEVFK
+835 AIYEVFK
-842 PGQRPGGVLIDV
+842 PGQRPGGTLIDV

-862 SGDEIVTPG
+862 PEEEIVIPG

>member
-1 MNTNIVKD
+1 MTGTD
-9 DDTYMDDEETLFEL
+9 LDDEFDEPLEL
-23 NDVHER
+23 TDVQSKPR
-29 GAGKKSAGKKSFLRR
+29 KKSFLAR
-44 FFGMLG
+44 FVGAVTV
-50 ILVSLAFLGG
+50 LVSLLFLGI
-60 VAATAGVLWV
+60 VAATAAVLWV
-70 FWTYGKAL
+70 FWTYGKDL
-78 PDYQKLATYE
+78 PDYHQLAKYE

-112 FVPVEAMPPR
+112 FMPVEAMPPR

-136 AHFGVDLR
+136 SHFGVDPR
-144 ALLRAMVTNA
+144 ALFRAVVTNA

-183 SIDRKIKEAILSLRM
+183 SIDRKIKEAILSFRM

-209 LYLNEIYLGTGS
+209 LYLNEIYLGMGS

-235 LDQLN
+235 LDQLT

-253 PANYHPVRQTK
+253 PANYHPIRKTR
-264 AAIARRNWV
+264 AATIRRDWV

-280 GFISMAEAAAAAD
+280 GFITGDEARRARAMPLQIARQSGFDSAE
-293 LPLTIAGQTSFDT
+293 
-306 TDAPYFAEEVRRAVV
+306 APYFAEEVRREVV
-321 NKFGEDM
+321 SRFGEDM
-328 LYTGG
+328 LYAGG
-333 LSVRTTLDSDL
+333 LSVRTTLDPEL
-344 QRAARMALER
+344 QHAARMALQR

-366 GPLASYNGVPDILAK
+366 GALASHTGDGDLDDILAK
-381 VEAQDDGRFF
+381 HEATMLEDHHAAYVTEVTKDQ
-391 GDDLDEIDAQLA
+391 AQ
-403 AHQEKMLDNHFAALV
+403 
-418 TSVAKSKADIYVEG
+418 IYVNGG
-432 RKATIPFKLA
+432 RGRIPFQLA
-442 FWAYPPRDK
+442 FWAYPPRGE
-451 DGIRPQPLTDLRDAL
+451 DGVRPQPLNDLRDAL
-466 SVGDIVMVQPP
+466 AIGDIIMVQPP
-477 TATPDLIRDGFQPAP
+477 EGTPDLIRDGFEPQPG
-492 EDFALSQRPLVEG
+492 DYALSQRPSVEG

-514 GRLLAMTGGYNYRD
+514 GRLLAMSGGYNYLD

-536 AMRQPGSAFKP
+536 ALRQPGSAFKP

-572 QGLGKPKWKPA
+572 QGPGKPKWKPA

-607 ARLAMNLGMEEI
+607 ARLAMNLGMDEI
-619 QDYAK
+619 RDYARR
-624 KFGLNDNLP
+624 FGLNENLP

-645 TLIRL
+645 TLLRL

-664 TPSLIDRIQ
+664 TPSLIDRVQ
-673 DRRGVTIYRH
+673 DRNGKTIYRH
-683 DDRECGACIDPNGW
+683 DGRSCDACQSGAGMGEEIPDLG
-697 SDQPVPELADTRE
+697 DTRE

-722 SMLEGVVKRGTGR
+722 SMLEGVIKRGTGR
-735 KISNLDLVV
+735 RISKLNLTL

-759 VGFTPDLAIGVFV
+759 IGFTPDLAVGVFV

-777 RPLGKRETGSTVAVP
+777 RQLGKRETGSTVAVP
-792 IFGDFLAAAYAGQ
+792 IFGDFIAAAQAGR
-805 PVIPFRRPAGVSIIP
+805 PVIPFRRPGGVTIIP
-820 VHSETGERVLPNHEK
+820 VNAETGERVMPGDEK
-835 AIFEVFK
+835 AIYEVFK
-842 PGQRPGGVLIDV
+842 PGQRPGGTLIDV

-862 SGDEIVTPG
+862 PEEEIVIPG

>member
-1 MNTNIVKD
+1 MTGTDRD
-9 DDTYMDDEETLFEL
+9 DDFDEPLEL
-23 NDVHER
+23 TDVQSKPR
-29 GAGKKSAGKKSFLRR
+29 KRSFLAR
-44 FFGMLG
+44 FVGAVTV
-50 ILVSLAFLGG
+50 LVSLLFLGI
-60 VAATAGVLWV
+60 VAATAAVLWV
-70 FWTYGKAL
+70 FWTYGKDL
-78 PDYQKLATYE
+78 PDYHQLAKYE

-112 FVPVEAMPPR
+112 FMPVEAMPPL

-136 AHFGVDLR
+136 SHLGVDPR
-144 ALLRAMVTNA
+144 ALFRAVVTNA

-183 SIDRKIKEAILSLRM
+183 SIDRKIKEAILSFRM

-209 LYLNEIYLGTGS
+209 LYLNEIYLGMGS

-235 LDQLN
+235 LDQLT

-253 PANYHPVRQTK
+253 PANYHPIRKTR
-264 AAIARRNWV
+264 AATIRRDWV

-280 GFISMAEAAAAAD
+280 GFITGDEARRARAMPLQIARQSGFDSAE
-293 LPLTIAGQTSFDT
+293 
-306 TDAPYFAEEVRRAVV
+306 APYFAEEVRREVV
-321 NKFGEDM
+321 SRFGEDM
-328 LYTGG
+328 LYAGG
-333 LSVRTTLDSDL
+333 LSVRTTLDPEL
-344 QRAARMALER
+344 QHAARMALQR

-366 GPLASYNGVPDILAK
+366 GALASHTGDDDLDDILAK
-381 VEAQDDGRFF
+381 HQATMLEDHHAAYVTEVTKDQAQ
-391 GDDLDEIDAQLA
+391 
-403 AHQEKMLDNHFAALV
+403 
-418 TSVAKSKADIYVEG
+418 IYVNGG
-432 RKATIPFKLA
+432 RGRIPFQLA
-442 FWAYPPRDK
+442 FWAYPPRGE
-451 DGIRPQPLTDLRDAL
+451 DGVRPQPLNDLRNAL
-466 SVGDIVMVQPP
+466 AIGDIIMVQPP
-477 TATPDLIRDGFQPAP
+477 EGTPDLIRDGFEPQPG
-492 EDFALSQRPLVEG
+492 DYALSQRPSVEG

-514 GRLLAMTGGYNYRD
+514 GRLLAMSGGYNYLD

-536 AMRQPGSAFKP
+536 ALRQPGSAFKP

-572 QGLGKPKWKPA
+572 QGPGKPKWKPA

-607 ARLAMNLGMEEI
+607 ARLAMNLGMDEI
-619 QDYAK
+619 GDYARR
-624 KFGLNDNLP
+624 FGLNENLP

-645 TLIRL
+645 TLLRL

-664 TPSLIDRIQ
+664 TPSLIDRVQ
-673 DRRGVTIYRH
+673 DRNGKTIYRH
-683 DDRECGACIDPNGW
+683 DGRSCDACQSGAGMGEEI
-697 SDQPVPELADTRE
+697 PELGDTRE

-722 SMLEGVVKRGTGR
+722 SMLEGVIKRGTGR
-735 KISNLDLVV
+735 RISKLNLTL

-759 VGFTPDLAIGVFV
+759 IGFTPDLAVGVFV

-777 RPLGKRETGSTVAVP
+777 RQLGKRETGSTVAVP
-792 IFGDFLAAAYAGQ
+792 IFGDFIAAAQAGR
-805 PVIPFRRPAGVSIIP
+805 PVIPFRRPGGVTIIP
-820 VHSETGERVLPNHEK
+820 VNAETGERVMPGDEK
-835 AIFEVFK
+835 AIYEVFK
-842 PGQRPGGVLIDV
+842 PGQRPGGTLIDV
-854 PGSTAKSA
+854 PGSTATSA
-862 SGDEIVTPG
+862 PEEEIVIPG

>member
-1 MNTNIVKD
+1 MTGTD
-9 DDTYMDDEETLFEL
+9 RDDEFDEPLEL
-23 NDVHER
+23 TDVQSKPR
-29 GAGKKSAGKKSFLRR
+29 KKSFLAR
-44 FFGMLG
+44 FVGAVTV
-50 ILVSLAFLGG
+50 LVSLLFLGI
-60 VAATAGVLWV
+60 VAATAAVLWV
-70 FWTYGKAL
+70 FWTYGKDL
-78 PDYQKLATYE
+78 PDYHQLAKYE

-112 FVPVEAMPPR
+112 FMPVEAMPPR

-136 AHFGVDLR
+136 SHFGVDPR
-144 ALLRAMVTNA
+144 ALFRAVVTNA

-183 SIDRKIKEAILSLRM
+183 SIDRKIKEAILSFRM

-209 LYLNEIYLGTGS
+209 LYLNEIYLGMGS

-235 LDQLN
+235 LDQLT

-253 PANYHPVRQTK
+253 PANYPPIRKTR
-264 AAIARRNWV
+264 AATIRRDWV

-280 GFISMAEAAAAAD
+280 GFITGDEARRARAMPLQIARQSGFDSAE
-293 LPLTIAGQTSFDT
+293 
-306 TDAPYFAEEVRRAVV
+306 APYFAEEVRREVV
-321 NKFGEDM
+321 SRFGEDM
-328 LYTGG
+328 LYAGG
-333 LSVRTTLDSDL
+333 LSVRTTLDPEL
-344 QRAARMALER
+344 QHAARMALQR

-366 GPLASYNGVPDILAK
+366 GALASHTGDGDLDDILAK
-381 VEAQDDGRFF
+381 HEATMLEDHHAAYVTEVTKDQ
-391 GDDLDEIDAQLA
+391 AQ
-403 AHQEKMLDNHFAALV
+403 
-418 TSVAKSKADIYVEG
+418 IYVNGG
-432 RKATIPFKLA
+432 RGRIPFQLA
-442 FWAYPPRDK
+442 FWAYPPRGE
-451 DGIRPQPLTDLRDAL
+451 DGVRPQPLNDLRDAL
-466 SVGDIVMVQPP
+466 AIGDIIMVQPP
-477 TATPDLIRDGFQPAP
+477 EGTPDLIRDGFEPQPG
-492 EDFALSQRPLVEG
+492 DYALSQRPSVEG

-514 GRLLAMTGGYNYRD
+514 GRLLAMSGGYNYLD

-536 AMRQPGSAFKP
+536 ALRQPGSAFKP

-572 QGLGKPKWKPA
+572 QGPGKPKWKPA

-607 ARLAMNLGMEEI
+607 ARLAMNLGMDEI
-619 QDYAK
+619 GDYAR
-624 KFGLNDNLP
+624 KFGLNENLP

-645 TLIRL
+645 TLLRL

-664 TPSLIDRIQ
+664 TPSLIDRVQ
-673 DRRGVTIYRH
+673 DRNGKTIYRH
-683 DDRECGACIDPNGW
+683 DGRSCDACQSGAGMGEEIPDLG
-697 SDQPVPELADTRE
+697 DTRE

-722 SMLEGVVKRGTGR
+722 SMLEGVIKRGTGR
-735 KISNLDLVV
+735 RISKLNLTL

-759 VGFTPDLAIGVFV
+759 IGFTPDLAVGVFV

-777 RPLGKRETGSTVAVP
+777 RQLGKRETGSTVAVP
-792 IFGDFLAAAYAGQ
+792 IFGDFIAAAQAGR
-805 PVIPFRRPAGVSIIP
+805 PVIPFRRPGGVTIIP
-820 VHSETGERVLPNHEK
+820 VNAETGERVMPGDEK
-835 AIFEVFK
+835 AIYEVFK
-842 PGQRPGGVLIDV
+842 PGQRPGGTLIDV

-862 SGDEIVTPG
+862 PEEEIVIPG

>member
-1 MNTNIVKD
+1 MTGTD
-9 DDTYMDDEETLFEL
+9 RDDEFDEPLEL
-23 NDVHER
+23 TDVQSKPR
-29 GAGKKSAGKKSFLRR
+29 KKSFFAR
-44 FFGMLG
+44 FVGV
-50 ILVSLAFLGG
+50 ITVLVSLLFLGL
-60 VAATAGVLWV
+60 VAATAAILWV
-70 FWTYGKAL
+70 FWTYGKDL
-78 PDYQKLATYE
+78 PDYHQLAKYE

-112 FVPVEAMPPR
+112 FMPVEAMPPR

-136 AHFGVDLR
+136 SHFGVDPR
-144 ALLRAMVTNA
+144 ALFRAVVTNA

-183 SIDRKIKEAILSLRM
+183 SIDRKIKEAILSFRM

-209 LYLNEIYLGTGS
+209 LYLNEIYLGMGS

-235 LDQLN
+235 LDQLT

-253 PANYHPVRQTK
+253 PANYHPIRKTR
-264 AAIARRNWV
+264 AATIRRDWV

-280 GFISMAEAAAAAD
+280 GFITGDEARRARAMPLQIARQSGSDSAE
-293 LPLTIAGQTSFDT
+293 
-306 TDAPYFAEEVRRAVV
+306 APYFAEEVRREVV
-321 NKFGEDM
+321 ARFGEDM
-328 LYTGG
+328 LYAGG
-333 LSVRTTLDSDL
+333 LSVRTTLDPEL
-344 QRAARMALER
+344 QHAARKALQR

-366 GPLASYNGVPDILAK
+366 GALASHTGDGDLDDILAK
-381 VEAQDDGRFF
+381 HQATMLEDHHAAYVTEVTKDQAQ
-391 GDDLDEIDAQLA
+391 
-403 AHQEKMLDNHFAALV
+403 
-418 TSVAKSKADIYVEG
+418 IYVNGG
-432 RKATIPFKLA
+432 RGRIPFQLA
-442 FWAYPPRDK
+442 FWAYPPRGE
-451 DGIRPQPLTDLRDAL
+451 DGVRPQPLNDLRDAL
-466 SVGDIVMVQPP
+466 AIGDIIMVQPP
-477 TATPDLIRDGFQPAP
+477 EGTPDLIRDGFEPQPG
-492 EDFALSQRPLVEG
+492 DYALSQRPSVEG

-514 GRLLAMTGGYNYRD
+514 GRLLAMSGGYNYLD

-536 AMRQPGSAFKP
+536 ALRQPGSAFKP

-572 QGLGKPKWKPA
+572 QGPGKPKWKPA

-607 ARLAMNLGMEEI
+607 ARLAMNVGMDEI
-619 QDYAK
+619 GDYVRR
-624 KFGLNDNLP
+624 FGLNENLP

-645 TLIRL
+645 TLLRL

-664 TPSLIDRIQ
+664 TPSLIDRVQ
-673 DRRGVTIYRH
+673 DRNGKTIYRH
-683 DDRECGACIDPNGW
+683 DGRSCDACQSGAGMGEEIPDLG
-697 SDQPVPELADTRE
+697 DTRE

-722 SMLEGVVKRGTGR
+722 SMLEGVIKRGTGR
-735 KISNLDLVV
+735 RISKLNLTL

-759 VGFTPDLAIGVFV
+759 IGFTPDLAVGVFV

-777 RPLGKRETGSTVAVP
+777 RQLGKRETGSTVAVP
-792 IFGDFLAAAYAGQ
+792 IFGDFIAAAQAGR
-805 PVIPFRRPAGVSIIP
+805 PVIPFRRPGGVTIIP
-820 VHSETGERVLPNHEK
+820 VNAETGERVMPGDEK
-835 AIFEVFK
+835 AIYEVFK
-842 PGQRPGGVLIDV
+842 PGQRPGGTLIDV

-862 SGDEIVTPG
+862 PEEEIVIPG

>member
-1 MNTNIVKD
+1 MTGTD
-9 DDTYMDDEETLFEL
+9 RDDEFDEPLEL
-23 NDVHER
+23 TDVQSKPR
-29 GAGKKSAGKKSFLRR
+29 KKSFLAR
-44 FFGMLG
+44 FVGAVTV
-50 ILVSLAFLGG
+50 LVSLLFLGI
-60 VAATAGVLWV
+60 VAATAAVLWV
-70 FWTYGKAL
+70 FWTYGKDL
-78 PDYQKLATYE
+78 PDYHQLAKYE

-112 FVPVEAMPPR
+112 FMPVEAMPPR

-136 AHFGVDLR
+136 SHFGVDPR
-144 ALLRAMVTNA
+144 ALFRAVVTNA

-183 SIDRKIKEAILSLRM
+183 SIDRKIKEAILSFRM

-209 LYLNEIYLGTGS
+209 LYLNEIYLGMGS

-235 LDQLN
+235 LDQLT

-253 PANYHPVRQTK
+253 PANYHPIRKTR
-264 AAIARRNWV
+264 AATIRRDWV

-280 GFISMAEAAAAAD
+280 GFITGDEARRARAMPLQIARQSGFDSAE
-293 LPLTIAGQTSFDT
+293 
-306 TDAPYFAEEVRRAVV
+306 APYFAEEVRREVV
-321 NKFGEDM
+321 SRFGEDM
-328 LYTGG
+328 LYAGG
-333 LSVRTTLDSDL
+333 LSVRTTLDPEL
-344 QRAARMALER
+344 QHAARMALQR

-366 GPLASYNGVPDILAK
+366 GALASHTGDDDLDDILAK
-381 VEAQDDGRFF
+381 HQATMLEDHHAAYVTEVSKDQAQ
-391 GDDLDEIDAQLA
+391 
-403 AHQEKMLDNHFAALV
+403 
-418 TSVAKSKADIYVEG
+418 IYVNGG
-432 RKATIPFKLA
+432 RGRIPFQLA
-442 FWAYPPRDK
+442 FWAYPPRGE
-451 DGIRPQPLTDLRDAL
+451 DGVRPQPLNDLRDAL
-466 SVGDIVMVQPP
+466 AIGDIIMVQPP
-477 TATPDLIRDGFQPAP
+477 EGTPDLIRDGFEPQPG
-492 EDFALSQRPLVEG
+492 DYALSQRPSVEG

-514 GRLLAMTGGYNYRD
+514 GRLLAMSGGYNYLD

-536 AMRQPGSAFKP
+536 ALRQPGSAFKP

-572 QGLGKPKWKPA
+572 QGPGKPKWKPA

-607 ARLAMNLGMEEI
+607 ARLAMNLGMDEI
-619 QDYAK
+619 GDYARR
-624 KFGLNDNLP
+624 FGLNENLP

-645 TLIRL
+645 TLLRL

-664 TPSLIDRIQ
+664 TPSLIDRVQ
-673 DRRGVTIYRH
+673 DRNGKTIYRH
-683 DDRECGACIDPNGW
+683 DGRSCDACQSGAGMGEEIPDLG
-697 SDQPVPELADTRE
+697 DTRE

-722 SMLEGVVKRGTGR
+722 SMLEGVIKRGTGR
-735 KISNLDLVV
+735 RISKLNLTL

-759 VGFTPDLAIGVFV
+759 IGFTPDLAVGVFV

-777 RPLGKRETGSTVAVP
+777 RQLGKRETGSTVAVP
-792 IFGDFLAAAYAGQ
+792 IFGDFIAAAQAGR
-805 PVIPFRRPAGVSIIP
+805 PVIPFRRPGGVTIIP
-820 VHSETGERVLPNHEK
+820 VNAETGERVMPGDEK
-835 AIFEVFK
+835 AIYEVFK
-842 PGQRPGGVLIDV
+842 PGQRPGGTLIDV

-862 SGDEIVTPG
+862 PEEEIVIPG